1 MLAVNDAPVRT
12 SPELAPLIITRTSL
26 DYQNGSYLPIPLGL
40 QAIAFHAGGNLAE
53 QNSQQLEVLINA
65 LPPLTLGQ
73 VVLVDGVTV
82 TAVVQGQTY
91 SLDQLRRMRFLTDV
105 DALALAADARLSS
118 FRFIIRETGA
128 IDGGSVQP
136 TEESLPIYVSGN
148 GAAAKALEVLLA
160 LLGEN
165 PNPGVLKGFLDDF
178 DAAAASLTSSD
189 GIETLDPTVYSRLDP
204 SNPLFMN
211 RASGATSINGQ
222 KAHFLPNATPVNF
235 SFNIARA
242 PNNELVDLDSTR
254 FGVQT
259 SYLIAYSTEPTPG
272 TNDIELKQLPRSSE
286 QGRAFD
292 RYFKFISE
300 QTLRAYGA
308 RMDLDGAGNVQY
320 NVDGEVLYTWEG
332 VPTASIGTKNQQPL
346 TTLDGQII
354 KAAGYY
360 DFTRSGAIGDG
371 GVFEYVTLDD
381 GFEYIKSVNV
391 HFTDNMFGDNNPVD
405 GVIVDPGVTVALLPV
420 IGNSTSITTLSN
432 TSFLNGGGVGAGSG
446 PNVLDNSFTLINAL
460 DRSSSAASE
469 RLDPSLLVTSGGS
482 SAAMSFGGSLSSAG
496 DGGEGGEGLANGE
509 EAGTAQLAGVGA
521 AAGQGSPALQAMLG
535 QGLDQGPKSQP
546 DRSSLLQPLISSPA
560 SAEAT
565 AGHGSFVVG
574 RLQEGSLMGN
584 HLLDALAL
592 GMGVVYGF
600 YGPKAALASNA
611 GMRGLLRRAQQLAG
625 SSFGTA
631 AGRERQLISVF
642 AIKLDNGSERL
653 VAARVTST
661 GLVILAQQDLP
672 PGAGMATPGSQA
684 QIDYSMRQLLDRL
697 RGSGLAQAE
706 QVLVDPQLQAQ
717 TSLLKGLGTSTAQLV
732 TRSLSDGLARCSAEQ
747 RQQVQQWL
755 QNPSQPLADD
765 NPLAQLMQQRA
776 ESYAKAMPAKQ
787 ASTATLVELSL
798 ALAAN
803 PGPGS

>member
-1 MLAVNDAPVRT
+1 MP
-12 SPELAPLIITRTSL
+12 PP
-26 DYQNGSYLPIPLGL
+26 
-40 QAIAFHAGGNLAE
+40 QA
-53 QNSQQLEVLINA
+53 S
-65 LPPLTLGQ
+65 
-73 VVLVDGVTV
+73 
-82 TAVVQGQTY
+82 
-91 SLDQLRRMRFLTDV
+91 
-105 DALALAADARLSS
+105 
-118 FRFIIRETGA
+118 
-128 IDGGSVQP
+128 
-136 TEESLPIYVSGN
+136 
-148 GAAAKALEVLLA
+148 
-160 LLGEN
+160 
-165 PNPGVLKGFLDDF
+165 
-178 DAAAASLTSSD
+178 SSD

-204 SNPLFMN
+204 SNPLFMK
-211 RASGATSINGQ
+211 RASGSSRINGQ
-222 KAHFLPNATPVNF
+222 EVHFLAEATPVNF

-242 PNNELVDLDSTR
+242 PDGSLVDLDSTR

-259 SYLIAYSTEPTPG
+259 SYLIQYSTEPNG
-272 TNDIELKQLPRSSE
+272 TAEVNDIEVKQLTRASE
-286 QGRAFD
+286 QGPAFD

-308 RMDLDGAGNVQY
+308 RMDLDVAGNVQY
-320 NVDGEVLYTWEG
+320 NADGEVLYTWEG
-332 VPTASIGTKNQQPL
+332 VTAAAIRTANNQPL
-346 TTLDGQII
+346 TTLDGQAIN
-354 KAAGYY
+354 AAGYY
-360 DFTRSGAIGDG
+360 DFTRRGDTGDG
-371 GVFEYVTLDD
+371 GVFEYVTLAD
-381 GFEYIKSVNV
+381 GLDYIKSVTV
-391 HFTDNMFGDNNPVD
+391 HFTDNMFGDNSPD
-405 GVIVDPGVTVALLPV
+405 TGVIVDPGVPVALLPV
-420 IGNSTSITTLSN
+420 IGNGTSITTSSN
-432 TSFLNGGGVGAGSG
+432 TSFLNEGGLARPGA
-446 PNVLDNSFTLINAL
+446 NVVNDSSTLTIAL
-460 DRSSSAASE
+460 GSSSRAASE
-469 RLDPSLLVTSGGS
+469 RLDPSLLATSGRS
-482 SAAMSFGGSLSSAG
+482 SAAMTFGGTLSWAG
-496 DGGEGGEGLANGE
+496 DGGDGEGLANADG
-509 EAGTAQLAGVGA
+509 AATAQLAGVSA
-521 AAGQGSPALQAMLG
+521 AAGQGSPAMQALLG
-535 QGLDQGPKSQP
+535 RGLDQGPKRQP
-546 DRSSLLQPLISSPA
+546 DRSSLLQPQINGPA

-611 GMRGLLRRAQQLAG
+611 GMRGLLRRAQQVAG
-625 SSFGTA
+625 IGFGTA

-684 QIDYSMRQLLDRL
+684 QIDYGMRQLLERL

-747 RQQVQQWL
+747 RQQLQQWL

-787 ASTATLVELSL
+787 ASMATLVELSL

-803 PGPGS
+803 PGTVS